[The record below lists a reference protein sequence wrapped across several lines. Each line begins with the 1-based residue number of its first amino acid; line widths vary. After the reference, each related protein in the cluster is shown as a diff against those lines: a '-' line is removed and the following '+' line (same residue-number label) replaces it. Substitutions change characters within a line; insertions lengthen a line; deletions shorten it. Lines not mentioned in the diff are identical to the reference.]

1 LENKTRI
8 LGLDI
13 GDRYIGV
20 AMSDP
25 GRVLASPLTILK
37 RGDDTTVIEA
47 ITGIIDE
54 HGVSRV
60 IVGLPLSLDG
70 QPRHQARKVEI
81 FTQQLAENTEIT
93 LEYRDERY
101 STVTARQLLAAGAKK
116 GGRKKTR
123 DDAAAAAII
132 LQGYLDESRP

>member
-1 LENKTRI
+1 MESKTRI

-37 RGDDTTVIEA
+37 RSDDATVIEA

-70 QPRHQARKVEI
+70 QSRHQAKKVEA
-81 FTQQLAENTEIT
+81 FTQQLAESTDIT

-101 STVTARQLLAAGAKK
+101 STVTARHLLAD
-116 GGRKKTR
+116 GGKRGDRKKR

-132 LQGYLDESRP
+132 LQGYLDELRP

>member
-1 LENKTRI
+1 MESKTRI

-37 RGDDTTVIEA
+37 RGDDATVIEA

-70 QPRHQARKVEI
+70 QSHHQARKVEA
-81 FTQQLAENTEIT
+81 FTQQLSESTEIT

-101 STVTARQLLAAGAKK
+101 STVAAKQLLAAGGKK
-116 GGRKKTR
+116 GGRKKPR
-123 DDAAAAAII
+123 DDAAAAAVI
-132 LQGYLDESRP
+132 LQGYLDELRP

>member
-1 LENKTRI
+1 MENKTRI

-25 GRVLASPLTILK
+25 GQVLASPLTILK
-37 RGDDTTVIEA
+37 RGDDTTAIEA

-60 IVGLPLSLDG
+60 IIGLPLSLDG
-70 QPRHQARKVEI
+70 QPRHQARKVAA
-81 FTQQLAENTEIT
+81 FTQQLAESTEIT

-101 STVTARQLLAAGAKK
+101 STVTARQLLAAGGKK

-123 DDAAAAAII
+123 DDAAAAAVI

>member
-1 LENKTRI
+1 MENKTRI

-37 RGDDTTVIEA
+37 RGDDDTVIEA

-70 QPRHQARKVEI
+70 QSRHQARKVEA
-81 FTQQLAENTEIT
+81 FTQQLAESTEVT
-93 LEYRDERY
+93 LEYRDESY
-101 STVTARQLLAAGAKK
+101 STVTARQLLAAAGKK

-132 LQGYLDESRP
+132 LQGYLDELRP

>member
-1 LENKTRI
+1 LESKTRI

-25 GRVLASPLTILK
+25 GRILASPLTILK
-37 RGDDTTVIEA
+37 RDDDTTAKAA
-47 ITGIIDE
+47 ITGIIEE
-54 HGVSRV
+54 HGISRV

-70 QPRHQARKVEI
+70 HPRHQAKKVEA
-81 FTQQLAENTEIT
+81 FTQQLAESTEIT

-101 STVTARQLLAAGAKK
+101 STVTARQLLTAGGKK
-116 GGRKKTR
+116 GGKKKR

-132 LQGYLDESRP
+132 LQGYLDETRP

>member
-1 LENKTRI
+1 MENKTRI

-13 GDRYIGV
+13 GDKYIGV

-37 RGDDTTVIEA
+37 RGDDTAAIESIA
-47 ITGIIDE
+47 GIIDE

-70 QPRHQARKVEI
+70 QPRHQAKKVET

-101 STVTARQLLAAGAKK
+101 STVTARQMLAAGGKK
-116 GGRKKTR
+116 GGRKITR

>member
-1 LENKTRI
+1 MENKTRI

-25 GRVLASPLTILK
+25 GQVLASPLTILK
-37 RGDDTTVIEA
+37 RDDDAAVIEA
-47 ITGIIDE
+47 VTAIIDE

-70 QPRHQARKVEI
+70 QARHQAKKVES
-81 FTQQLAENTEIT
+81 FTEKLAESTAVT
-93 LEYRDERY
+93 LEYRDESY
-101 STVTARQLLAAGAKK
+101 STLTAKQLLAAGGKK
-116 GGRKKTR
+116 RGRKKTR
-123 DDAAAAAII
+123 DDAAAAAVI
-132 LQGYLDESRP
+132 LQGYLDGLRP